1 MPSISTG
8 VTWHLTYSPKSQ
20 ALTAWRSP
28 WGSSSCLASCS
39 LCDFVLLIPL
49 KSGSS
54 PGAAWSRRSPQPR
67 GMLLE
72 QLPFNSTDSTSLLHS
87 DFLIAPRILS
97 DLDTSSETSLS
108 KSRSLERHSDEK
120 RLWLPGLALSNIM
133 ESVIVKR
140 HHSEPSGTTFHV
152 VQKGR
157 YHRIH
162 LRADQ

>member
-39 LCDFVLLIPL
+39 LCGFCSAHPSEVRLLT
-49 KSGSS
+49 
-54 PGAAWSRRSPQPR
+54 WSRRSPQPR
-67 GMLLE
+67 GMLLQ
-72 QLPFNSTDSTSLLHS
+72 QLPFNSTESTSLLHS

-108 KSRSLERHSDEK
+108 KPRSLERHSGEK

-133 ESVIVKR
+133 ENVIMKR
-140 HHSEPSGTTFHV
+140 HRSEPSGTTFHV

-157 YHRIH
+157 YLRIH